1 MDTRSKIGAA
11 ITAPATAPVAIGNFD
26 PVTAAEAEALAAL
39 GNGLTVIVRNTAD
52 ELLNWR
58 ARAELVAG
66 LRCVSAVI
74 SEADA
79 SPELLAQ
86 AQPIAEERDGLIST
100 IRFKH
105 GR

>member
-1 MDTRSKIGAA
+1 MDTRSKIGAPV
-11 ITAPATAPVAIGNFD
+11 TPLVAIGTFD
-26 PVTAAEAEALAAL
+26 PVTATEAEALAAL
-39 GNGLTVIVRNTAD
+39 GSGLTVIVRESTD

-66 LRCVSAVI
+66 LRCVSSVI
-74 SEADA
+74 RESEATPA
-79 SPELLAQ
+79 LLAQ
-86 AQPIAEERDGLIST
+86 AQSVTEDRDGLIST

>member
-1 MDTRSKIGAA
+1 MDTRSKIGAPL
-11 ITAPATAPVAIGNFD
+11 TPHVAIGTFD
-26 PVTAAEAEALAAL
+26 PVTAAEAEALAAM
-39 GNGLTVIVRNTAD
+39 GTDLTVIVRTPAD

-74 SEADA
+74 SDADA

-86 AQPIAEERDGLIST
+86 AQPIAEERDALIAT